1 MRFFE
6 TIKQSFHQNFNKA
19 IDRSCADP
27 QDRQILKMLLGK
39 KTGGVR
45 HHQKS
50 RMSGVSVI
58 LRWNSLRFLTF
69 NHSILLT
76 NFFKEHG
83 PGWVCFFCCGG
94 FNIWTSQNKQM
105 TLMKAWSNSVICVF
119 WVSGANSRCFVIPI
133 ESSSCFEGSTH
144 VIVSR
149 ALDFILC
156 QIWIIMN
163 HQICVV
169 SMCCIPCFKQD
180 MFLQYCDN
188 WYVSRIHGSTSKQRN
203 KQRRKEKRTKQT
215 RPDKPNKPSNL
226 PLPKKNR

>member
-133 ESSSCFEGSTH
+133 ESSSCFERSTH

-188 WYVSRIHGSTSKQRN
+188 YTFLEFMAQQANRETNKEGKRN
-203 KQRRKEKRTKQT
+203 E
-215 RPDKPNKPSNL
+215 PNKPDQTNQTNQATS
-226 PLPKKNR
+226 PKKNR

>member
-83 PGWVCFFCCGG
+83 PGWVCVFVAVVL
-94 FNIWTSQNKQM
+94 TSQKKWLWWS
-105 TLMKAWSNSVICVF
+105 TSNSVF
-119 WVSGANSRCFVIPI
+119 VSFGFRSQLQVLCHSDWIQQLLWKIDPRRCIQSLGFHFVSNLNHH
-133 ESSSCFEGSTH
+133 ESSDLRGINVLHSMFQTGN
-144 VIVSR
+144 VS
-149 ALDFILC
+149 AIFWQLMGF
-156 QIWIIMN
+156 
-163 HQICVV
+163 
-169 SMCCIPCFKQD
+169 
-180 MFLQYCDN
+180 
-188 WYVSRIHGSTSKQRN
+188 
-203 KQRRKEKRTKQT
+203 
-215 RPDKPNKPSNL
+215 
-226 PLPKKNR
+226 